1 MLQVLSYVTGC
12 IRPLGLIASTGNT
25 KTKHQLSTTN
35 LCEERLAVTLRY
47 LASSDLQQSH
57 DWAHRTGKATISI
70 VIKEII
76 NAI

>member
-1 MLQVLSYVTGC
+1 MLQVLSYVTRC

-25 KTKHQLSTTN
+25 KTKYQLSTTS

-57 DWAHRTGKATISI
+57 DWAHPIGKATISI
-70 VIKEII
+70 VIKETI
-76 NAI
+76 NVI